1 MHESR
6 KYRKYRLEK
15 LQICT
20 GWFIM
25 MAGWEVLLMKKNYDD
40 EQENTTAYRVR
51 LLRQD
56 RGWSQKELADK
67 IFVAHSQI
75 SRLESGET
83 TNIGSSLLVSLAKVF
98 HVSTD
103 YLLCLTPISVPK
115 SYDIS
120 QLGLSEEV
128 IRRLILKTIDPD
140 VLNRLLEHDQFP
152 KLCALM
158 KNYFSNTVANGIM
171 ARNQIIDLATDPL
184 AELMSA
190 DPSKRTEMIK
200 DLSFLNFSKIQS
212 NEADIEKIKNILVK
226 IIRDVKENMAEEQ
239 PSGAVATAEAVKEI
253 RAALPD
259 KPQSELTADDV
270 STAITAYIGTM
281 ITMDENTSELFRQL
295 AKQVLELP
303 LDEKN

>member
-1 MHESR
+1 M
-6 KYRKYRLEK
+6 
-15 LQICT
+15 IV
-20 GWFIM
+20 
-25 MAGWEVLLMKKNYDD
+25 GWEALHIKKNYDD

-67 IFVAHSQI
+67 ICVAHSQN

-83 TNIGSSLLVSLAKVF
+83 
-98 HVSTD
+98 TD

-128 IRRLILKTIDPD
+128 IRRLILKMIDPD

-200 DLSFLNFSKIQS
+200 GLSFLNSSKIQI
-212 NEADIEKIKNILVK
+212 NEADIEKIKNILMK
-226 IIRDVKENMAEEQ
+226 NIRDVKENMAEEQ
-239 PSGAVATAEAVKEI
+239 PSGAVATAEAVKGI

-281 ITMDENTSELFRQL
+281 ITMDENTSELFQQL

-303 LDEKN
+303 LDREN